1 MLAAHAGA
9 GSGAALALGGW
20 PGLALGAAIAALGI
34 AGAWGRALLRSPSSI
49 RGIEILEEDEVR
61 ITLASGMR
69 LDARVA
75 PRRYVSRWLVTLFI
89 AAPARRTV
97 LITSDMLPAESFRR
111 LRVWALWG
119 RVVREPRPRGAC
131 VAAEQLSA

>member
-9 GSGAALALGGW
+9 GCGAALALGGW

-49 RGIEILEEDEVR
+49 RGIEIVGDQVR
-61 ITLASGMR
+61 VTLASGMR

-97 LITSDMLPAESFRR
+97 LITSDMLPTESFRR

-119 RVVREPRPRGAC
+119 RVVREPRSPGAF